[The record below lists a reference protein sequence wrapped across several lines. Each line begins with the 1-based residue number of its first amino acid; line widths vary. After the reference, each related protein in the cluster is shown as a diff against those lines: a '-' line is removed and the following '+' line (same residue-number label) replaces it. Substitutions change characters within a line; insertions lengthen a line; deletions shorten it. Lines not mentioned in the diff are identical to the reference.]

1 MKVGVNGAVRDIS
14 DLKVGVSGAVRQASE
29 LWIGVNGAVKKVWPT
44 LPVGTEFIINTVG
57 QNTWVCPV
65 SGLYRIELHGGGGGG
80 GGANYY
86 STSIYSYYSHFGGG
100 GGGSGM
106 VVEVSLQKGNSYS
119 ITIGKGGSAGQAGNE
134 ALGTNGKAG
143 GSSSFAS
150 TYTVNGGGG
159 GQGDETDYLKPSVG
173 GSASG
178 NIARSGE
185 DGDFVNGAGIPVAR
199 DGGAG
204 GSGGGKYGNTY
215 GRGGNGGGSSS
226 TFPITAL
233 DGYAGANGA
242 CIITYLG

>member
-14 DLKVGVSGAVRQASE
+14 DLKVGANGAVRAVSE
-29 LWIGVNGAVKKVWPT
+29 AYIGVNGAVKKVWPT
-44 LPVGTEFIINTVG
+44 LPVGTEFIINRVG

-80 GGANYY
+80 GGANWVEPYTFVY
-86 STSIYSYYSHFGGG
+86 QSHLGGG
-100 GGGSGM
+100 GGGSGT
-106 VVEVSLQKGNSYS
+106 VVEVSLQKDSSYS
-119 ITIGKGGSAGQAGNE
+119 IIIGKGGSAGQAGNG
-134 ALGTNGKAG
+134 APGTNGKAG

-159 GQGDETDYLKPSVG
+159 GQGDETDPDRLSVG

-178 NIARSGE
+178 NVGVSGE
-185 DGDFVNGAGIPVAR
+185 DGYFESGSSPALAK

-215 GRGGNGGGSSS
+215 GKGGNGGGASKN
-226 TFPITAL
+226 FPITLL

>member
-1 MKVGVNGAVRDIS
+1 MKCGINGAKHDFNAIPC
-14 DLKVGVSGAVRQASE
+14 GINGAVRQASE
-29 LWIGVNGAVKKVWPT
+29 LWIGVNGATKKVWPT

-86 STSIYSYYSHFGGG
+86 TPYTYVCYSHLGGG
-100 GGGSGM
+100 GGGSGT
-106 VVEVSLQKGNSYS
+106 VVEVSLQKDKSYS
-119 ITIGKGGSAGQAGNE
+119 ITIGKGGSPGRAGNE
-134 ALGTNGKAG
+134 ALGTNGNAG

-159 GQGDETDYLKPSVG
+159 GQGDETDPRKQSIG

-178 NIARSGE
+178 NVGVSGE
-185 DGDFVNGAGIPVAR
+185 DGYSENGSSPTLAK

-215 GRGGNGGGSSS
+215 GKGGNGGGASR
-226 TFPITAL
+226 TFPVTFF